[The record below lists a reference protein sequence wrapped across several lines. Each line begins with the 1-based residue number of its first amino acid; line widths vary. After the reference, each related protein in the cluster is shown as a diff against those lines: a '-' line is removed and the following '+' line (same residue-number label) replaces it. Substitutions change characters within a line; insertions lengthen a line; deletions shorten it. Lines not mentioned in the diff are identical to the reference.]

1 MNSELSF
8 EKAMERLEEIVNQL
22 ESGNLSL
29 EQAIEIYNEGVKLS
43 LYCDAKLN
51 EAEGKIMKISY
62 ENNTDKEIE
71 ISKEVK
77 E

>member
-62 ENNTDKEIE
+62 ENNTYKEIE